1 MNNWEIN
8 QLEKNTRNRL
18 LQKIFRNWTKRKI
31 DLVNSMPCWDNYP
44 NFFLLSYFIFL
55 LTKQNVEFF
64 RATLFMFASLGMNIF
79 VLRAASGSSSPV
91 WGLTYW
97 KNGYLLVGGIYT
109 SNAVSLKPHS
119 KKSQTFGVVFHASAH
134 EIPGRIV
141 WL

>member
-18 LQKIFRNWTKRKI
+18 LQKIFRNWTKHKI
-31 DLVNSMPCWDNYP
+31 DLVNSMPCLD

-64 RATLFMFASLGMNIF
+64 RATLFMFASLGMNII
-79 VLRAASGSSSPV
+79 VIKAASGSSSPV
-91 WGLTYW
+91 WGLTYC
-97 KNGYLLVGGIYT
+97 KCGYLLVGGIYT
-109 SNAVSLKPHS
+109 SNAVSLKPHC

-134 EIPGRIV
+134 VIPGRIV